1 MTLEDEL
8 IQTKEGFWKATKC
21 FHFSMK
27 QSIQD
32 VQEFGRLLKKYL
44 KVKGLSFEC
53 KSSYLIYTDQRADKN
68 CNPYFFR
75 GDLVMEVRRKS
86 LMSRLNPRHSKIDG
100 DETIVIQWDKGD
112 DFFITFQEYKYEESG
127 KQITWKIPLEQIKA
141 FKEKLERFA
150 GADDIYKLLL
160 DCATQDE

>member
-1 MTLEDEL
+1 MTSEDEMV
-8 IQTKEGFWKATKC
+8 QTKEGYWKSNKC
-21 FHFSMK
+21 LHFQMK

-44 KVKGLSFEC
+44 KVKGLPFKHEGVS
-53 KSSYLIYTDQRADKN
+53 LIYSHQRADKN

-75 GDLVMEVRRKS
+75 GDLVIDVKKKS
-86 LMSRLNPRHSKIDG
+86 LASILNLRHNKIDG

-112 DFFITFQEYKYEESG
+112 DLFIAFQEYKYEAYS
-127 KQITWKIPLEQIKA
+127 KKITWKIPLEQIRT
-141 FKEKLERFA
+141 FKERLERFA
-150 GADDIYKLLL
+150 GADDIYKLIL